1 MKFKVQIGT
10 VTYYKTKEEIDAG
23 VGDIDFLNTSV
34 KYVMDTL
41 LDMRKNND
49 KMHAGVLPDKLGY
62 CIPQLGNEVPC
73 TVTLIE

>member
-1 MKFKVQIGT
+1 MKFKIQLGVH
-10 VTYYKTKEEIDAG
+10 TYYKTKEEVDQGIG
-23 VGDIDFLNTSV
+23 NVPFLNDSV
-34 KYVMDTL
+34 KYVMNSL

-49 KMHAGVLPDKLGY
+49 KMYAGVLPDKLGY